1 MSETVVVRSRF
12 SVDDRTF
19 SVLAEPWF
27 DADSGEWLGRYLYL
41 PLDRSL
47 PRIVSTGPVRR
58 SKRRDEVLEQL
69 RSVRDRDL
77 ERAFRTIV
85 LPLEKRPRGR

>member
-1 MSETVVVRSRF
+1 MSETVIVRARF

-27 DADSGEWLGRYLYL
+27 DDATGEWFGRYLYL

-47 PRIVSTGPVRR
+47 PRIVSTGPIRR

-69 RSVRDRDL
+69 GTIGDRDL
-77 ERAFRTIV
+77 ARAFRAIA